1 MSTTPEGKVKAKVK
15 DLLRKY
21 DAYWHC
27 PVQNGM
33 GNQALDFMH
42 VQVPGCPAF
51 AIETKAPGKEPTVRQ
66 QRTIASIRKAG
77 GTVFVI
83 DGDTEELEAWLIRTS
98 LLSLHP
104 STDHSNEE

>member
-1 MSTTPEGKVKAKVK
+1 MTPEGRVKEKVKR
-15 DLLRKY
+15 LLRTC

-66 QRTIASIRKAG
+66 ARTIAAIRKAG
-77 GTVFVI
+77 GMVFVI
-83 DGDTEELEAWLIRTS
+83 DGDTEELETWIAKQR
-98 LLSLHP
+98 LLGAARSQQ
-104 STDHSNEE
+104 